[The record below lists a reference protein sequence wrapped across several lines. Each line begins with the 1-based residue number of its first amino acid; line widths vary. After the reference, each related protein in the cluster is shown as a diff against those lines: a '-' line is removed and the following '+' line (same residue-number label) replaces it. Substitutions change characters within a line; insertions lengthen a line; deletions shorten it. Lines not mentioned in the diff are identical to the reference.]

1 MRFTDRFLNDNA
13 RRNRTTRQSNQTTSQ
28 NDIKE
33 ENISEFRRFIR
44 GKSNK
49 DNHVIYFFRKKGK
62 QQTGFGITHQKFI
75 KNSQG
80 RKIKQIQLN
89 KNPDPN
95 DKKKAYIHPRPSFF
109 KENQLKKTPESNWKF
124 CKKDNAL
131 VKKLIKNFD
140 KRTANGSKQK
150 KKKASYDC
158 YI

>member
-44 GKSNK
+44 GKSDK

-62 QQTGFGITHQKFI
+62 QRTGFGITHQKFI

-109 KENQLKKTPESNWKF
+109 KENQLKKTPEPNWKF
-124 CKKDNAL
+124 CEKDNAL
-131 VKKLIKNFD
+131 VKKLINNFD
-140 KRTANGSKQK
+140 KRTANGSKK
-150 KKKASYDC
+150 KKK
-158 YI
+158 